1 MTKKTKEETAE
12 EPTEKLQEETLE
24 DWKDRALR
32 SRAELDNFRKRTETE
47 THARVNLRLEAL
59 LSELLVVADHL
70 DLALAAIPAK
80 DADSAGLVAGV
91 QAIGSE
97 LESVLLRHGL
107 EPINVDGSTSFD
119 PDIHEAVENMEDD
132 SLKES
137 HMELCRR
144 GWRFGERIMRPAQ
157 VRVVGPPA

>member
-1 MTKKTKEETAE
+1 
-12 EPTEKLQEETLE
+12 
-24 DWKDRALR
+24 
-32 SRAELDNFRKRTETE
+32 
-47 THARVNLRLEAL
+47 
-59 LSELLVVADHL
+59 VADHL
-70 DLALAAIPAK
+70 DLALAAIPTK

-107 EPINVDGSTSFD
+107 ESINIDDSTSFD
-119 PDIHEAVENMEDD
+119 PEIHEAVENMEDD

-144 GWRFGERIMRPAQ
+144 GWRFGERIIRPAQ